1 VVIERADDVGGTWR
15 DNTYPGCTCDVPS
28 NLYSFSFAPN
38 PDWSCTYPPQQEIL
52 RYLRRCADQFD
63 VRRHIHFRTALISAR
78 WDAGDGRWSIETTAG
93 RFRARF
99 LLVATGG
106 LSDPRMP
113 EIRGIE
119 SFRGTLFHSA
129 DWRHDHDLRGERVA
143 VIGTGAS
150 AIQFIPKVQPLSSRL
165 TVFQRTPAWVLPH
178 PNRRLLRA
186 ERWLSRRAPAS
197 QTVRRLGIYI
207 NRELMVLG
215 FAVDPR
221 FNGILEMAGRQHLRR
236 QVRDPVLRRK
246 LTPRYRLGCKRILIS
261 NDFYPSLTRPNV
273 EVVTDPITEAREHSL
288 VTADG
293 TERVVDTI
301 IAGTGF
307 HVSDPPAARAIT
319 GSERRTLAQVWDG
332 SPKAYLGT
340 TIAGFPN
347 LFWMFGPNTALGH
360 TSVLLMIE
368 SQIAY
373 VLGALET
380 ARRQQLSV
388 VEVRPEAQAAYTEEM
403 RRRSEGTVWTSG
415 GCSSYYLDARG
426 RNFALWPSFTFF
438 FRGRTRRFDPA
449 AYRLERVA
457 HEVAA

>member
-1 VVIERADDVGGTWR
+1 
-15 DNTYPGCTCDVPS
+15 
-28 NLYSFSFAPN
+28 
-38 PDWSCTYPPQQEIL
+38 
-52 RYLRRCADQFD
+52 
-63 VRRHIHFRTALISAR
+63 
-78 WDAGDGRWSIETTAG
+78 
-93 RFRARF
+93 
-99 LLVATGG
+99 
-106 LSDPRMP
+106 
-113 EIRGIE
+113 
-119 SFRGTLFHSA
+119 
-129 DWRHDHDLRGERVA
+129 
-143 VIGTGAS
+143 
-150 AIQFIPKVQPLSSRL
+150 
-165 TVFQRTPAWVLPH
+165 
-178 PNRRLLRA
+178 
-186 ERWLSRRAPAS
+186 
-197 QTVRRLGIYI
+197 
-207 NRELMVLG
+207 MVLG